1 MIRALRTGNYS
12 VVIGWLADELTAE
25 EHERLVI
32 AAQEGHAMGLSCGRL
47 EIRTRWETTQRA
59 KNSLKFVSLSEIR
72 INPGIFLL
80 TQYFLTGFF
89 AECLSDAVS
98 RLFW

>member
-32 AAQEGHAMGLSCGRL
+32 AARDMQWGLSCGRL
-47 EIRTRWETTQRA
+47 EIRTSWETTQRA
-59 KNSLKFVSLSEIR
+59 KNSLNL
-72 INPGIFLL
+72 
-80 TQYFLTGFF
+80 YH
-89 AECLSDAVS
+89 
-98 RLFW
+98 